1 MHSAVLY
8 APMKC
13 SNCSGLSVARTD
25 THIESHLHEASLAD
39 PVEFWRFRDPDT
51 WEPKW
56 VEGQAFPD
64 VPDHIGRA
72 ASEAHKSNSIENFM
86 SAILM
91 ARTVIEASAKEKGI
105 TSGRLVQKIDA
116 MRAADLIREDTK
128 DAAHEIR
135 EFGNDMAHGDIAV
148 QVNAEDAAE
157 ILALMDEILQEV
169 FQGPART
176 ARVRQRRVEREN
188 QTP

>member
-1 MHSAVLY
+1 M
-8 APMKC
+8 
-13 SNCSGLSVARTD
+13 
-25 THIESHLHEASLAD
+25 
-39 PVEFWRFRDPDT
+39 
-51 WEPKW
+51 
-56 VEGQAFPD
+56 
-64 VPDHIGRA
+64 
-72 ASEAHKSNSIENFM
+72 
-86 SAILM
+86 
-91 ARTVIEASAKEKGI
+91 IEASAKEKGI